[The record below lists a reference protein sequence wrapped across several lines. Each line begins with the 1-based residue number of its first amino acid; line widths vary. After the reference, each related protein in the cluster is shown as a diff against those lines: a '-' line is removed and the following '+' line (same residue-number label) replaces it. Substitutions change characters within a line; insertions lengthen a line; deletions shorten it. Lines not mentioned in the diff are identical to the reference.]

1 MVVAGYKSLLGGV
14 EANDHQFAVVAQLV
28 EQLICNHQVGSS
40 TLSSSTKSGVGVG
53 TQGELIPLLAADY
66 RSRQGSNPCTPT
78 SFDEQS
84 SDTA

>member
-1 MVVAGYKSLLGGV
+1 
-14 EANDHQFAVVAQLV
+14 
-28 EQLICNHQVGSS
+28 
-40 TLSSSTKSGVGVG
+40 VGVG